1 MSAEVGGGGGGAGGG
16 TIDVFPGTSSWGGGG
31 GGGGWPYGSGGLGYD
46 TTYAPHNGQNGQN
59 APSSVGTALGG
70 AGHDAAY
77 NGGNSGSTYASD
89 GLESENAVYS
99 DNGTAGDAIHGQSF
113 IVWENIGTIYG
124 ATS

>member
-1 MSAEVGGGGGGAGGG
+1 LGDYYAQA
-16 TIDVFPGTSSWGGGG
+16 GGGG

-70 AGHDAAY
+70 AGYKPTPFIQAY
-77 NGGNSGSTYASD
+77 DGGNSGSTYASD
-89 GLESENAVYS
+89 GLDSENAVYS
-99 DNGTAGDAIHGQSF
+99 NKGTAGDAIHGQSF